1 MALLQEEYRAA
12 SRDLEAAEDEIPALE
27 KAKERE
33 EALDSAR
40 RDAWNEKYPP
50 APTPPP
56 TTTPT
61 PATTA
66 SSSSSLGEENSASD
80 DISWM
85 KEDPNLVVA
94 LGIDLLSKDELRR
107 ALLAVVKGSLY
118 KGLKHHLASGKLEAF
133 PPLSLYS
140 LSLSLS
146 LSLSVC
152 VCI

>member
-50 APTPPP
+50 P
-56 TTTPT
+56 TTTP
-61 PATTA
+61 P
-66 SSSSSLGEENSASD
+66 SSSSLGEESSNIASD

-118 KGLKHHLASGKLEAF
+118 KGLKHHLASGK
-133 PPLSLYS
+133 
-140 LSLSLS
+140 
-146 LSLSVC
+146 
-152 VCI
+152 